1 MLKFRKMHGLGNDF
15 VIVDG
20 REEPFALDSG
30 IIQRIAD
37 RRLGVGCDQFIL
49 ILPSNCGQTACFMR
63 IFNPDG
69 FESGA
74 CGNATRCVADILMRE
89 SGQDECVIETMA
101 GHLTCR
107 RADMNR
113 ICVDMGRPR
122 LDWNEI
128 PLSGPCDT
136 FHLPLDFDAA
146 AISMGNPHCVVFVD
160 NLVDFPVEEAGKSLE
175 NNSLFPEKTNV
186 EFIQVLEPG
195 RIRMRVWERGVGLT
209 PACGSGACAA
219 LVAAVRRARADR
231 RAEVILDG
239 GSLALEW
246 ADDDAS
252 VLMTGP
258 VSSVFDGIISHD
270 PI

>member
-20 REEPFALDSG
+20 RKNDFQPKPESIRHL
-30 IIQRIAD
+30 AD

-49 ILPSNCGQTACFMR
+49 ILPPRSSQTAAFMR

-69 FESGA
+69 SEAGA
-74 CGNATRCVADILMRE
+74 CGNATRCVADLLMQE
-89 SGQDECVIETMA
+89 NGENACIIETMA
-101 GHLTCR
+101 GHLTCK
-107 RADMNR
+107 RAGVNR

-122 LDWNEI
+122 LEWSEI

-136 FHLPLDFDAA
+136 LHLPLDFDAA
-146 AISMGNPHCVVFVD
+146 AVSMGNPHCVVFVD
-160 NLVDFPVEEAGKSLE
+160 NIEDISVDESGKQIE
-175 NNSLFPEKTNV
+175 NNSLFPERTNV
-186 EFIQVLEPG
+186 EFV
-195 RIRMRVWERGVGLT
+195 RILARNRVRMRVWGRGAGIT

-219 LVAAVRRARADR
+219 LVAAVRRGQVDR
-231 RAEVILDG
+231 RAEMVLDG
-239 GSLALEW
+239 GSLTIEW

-258 VSSVFDGIISHD
+258 VTSVFEGTIPHD
-270 PI
+270 SI